1 MESCTTEIN
10 VVKLDGVFP
19 LDLDIV
25 FLDTPGFDDT
35 LNSDV
40 ETLDTLAKW
49 LNKTWVSVVRYDFDA
64 NCFII

>member
-10 VVKLDGVFP
+10 VVKLDCVYP

-35 LNSDV
+35 SNSDT
-40 ETLDTLAKW
+40 EIMDMLSKW
-49 LNKTWVSVVRYDFDA
+49 LNKTWVSIVLIQVQT
-64 NCFII
+64 